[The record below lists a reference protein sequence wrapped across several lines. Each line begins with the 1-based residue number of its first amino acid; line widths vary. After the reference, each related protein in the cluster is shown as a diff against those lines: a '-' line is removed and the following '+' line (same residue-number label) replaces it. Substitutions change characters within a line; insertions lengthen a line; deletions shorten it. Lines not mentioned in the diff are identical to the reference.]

1 MTDAPQTEQPL
12 AIPLEPEERH
22 LSRTEFQ
29 GLSDMPPELE
39 WFANL
44 DNPRTRPSLPPRRER
59 IRGLATIRR
68 KMGHFSRDNAR
79 SRQIRLRAVLA
90 RIPDSSCIM
99 QALLPYSRAV

>member
-1 MTDAPQTEQPL
+1 MVFRPSWISRAGRVTNLGPAAFGVHGRVGDRL
-12 AIPLEPEERH
+12 AVVAEPFFPVVGVPEER
-22 LSRTEFQ
+22 
-29 GLSDMPPELE
+29 G
-39 WFANL
+39 
-44 DNPRTRPSLPPRRER
+44 
-59 IRGLATIRR
+59 RGLATIRR